1 MTTLTT
7 AEILA
12 ELEAAAK
19 HVETPDDAFTIEEL
33 RDATGWGGVQIRNR
47 LKLAKKAGR
56 LAVVKV
62 KRENL
67 MGNMQPVPAYR
78 ILPAK
83 KGKKVP

>member
-19 HVETPDDAFTIEEL
+19 HVETPDDAFTIDEL
-33 RDATGWGGVQIRNR
+33 HDTTGWGRVQIRNR

-56 LAVVKV
+56 LAVVRV
-62 KRENL
+62 QRENL
-67 MGNMQPVPAYR
+67 MGNLQPVPAYR
-78 ILPAK
+78 ILPVAK
-83 KGKKVP
+83 GRKR